1 MLLLCL
7 VPVGQDLIDQ
17 GDKVQS
23 GFAIRRVCDNAF
35 AVCGCLGQHAAL
47 ADLGIEYFRAELLG
61 DLLGQ
66 LQYVAVEVKTRI
78 KFVKQNANNLQ
89 TWVVIL
95 PHGFDGFLNLRDAEQ
110 AEDFRRHWDD
120 QLI

>member
-17 GDKVQS
+17 GDKIQS

-35 AVCGCLGQHAAL
+35 AVCGCFGHHDAL

-66 LQYVAVEVKTRI
+66 LQYVAVEVETRI
-78 KFVKQNANNLQ
+78 KFVKQNA
-89 TWVVIL
+89 
-95 PHGFDGFLNLRDAEQ
+95 
-110 AEDFRRHWDD
+110 DD
-120 QLI
+120 L